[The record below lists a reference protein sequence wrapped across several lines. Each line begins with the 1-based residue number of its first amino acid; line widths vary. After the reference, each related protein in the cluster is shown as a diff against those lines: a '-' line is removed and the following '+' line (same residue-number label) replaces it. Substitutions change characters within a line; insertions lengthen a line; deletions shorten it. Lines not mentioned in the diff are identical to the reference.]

1 MSAPDTRPLPPPD
14 EAADAA
20 VVSAA
25 NDRANDPSADAAAFS
40 DFSTFYL
47 QSGPLPSAEELGR
60 YEAISPGL
68 AEAFIR
74 LYAESAAREN
84 DRADRAASARERNHT
99 IALVCAF
106 LLAVLAGFGGMDAL
120 AQGDT
125 AAGLTLSGGSLSAL
139 VFAFLKA
146 TESR

>member
-1 MSAPDTRPLPPPD
+1 MHPVDTPEIPA
-14 EAADAA
+14 AADAHHTA
-20 VVSAA
+20 LAA
-25 NDRANDPSADAAAFS
+25 TPQQDTPSPT
-40 DFSTFYL
+40 DFSALYL
-47 QSGPLPSAEELGR
+47 ESECKPLPSADDLAR

-68 AEAFIR
+68 AEQFIR
-74 LYAESAAREN
+74 LYADATTREN
-84 DRADRAASARERNHT
+84 DRADCAAKARERNRT

-106 LLAVLAGFGGMDAL
+106 LLAVLAGFSGMDAL

-125 AAGLTLSGGSLSAL
+125 ATGLTLSGGSLSAL